1 MLADEK
7 PLVTV
12 ASPSSPFAQNKQNE
26 PALAV
31 DANHSTVLAA
41 GANDEIGFVTMRKKK
56 WDVNQ
61 VRDEP
66 SDSLPAGWSCPDAA
80 TLDQAALL
88 MVKSR
93 ENRITVT
100 ERQRLFDLLEK
111 MGMMPGAR
119 GRFIARDKIN

>member
-1 MLADEK
+1 MARSHDRLYVQPDGTLPHKVESARRAGQKTQDK
-7 PLVTV
+7 IGRGKHGIAVTIDL
-12 ASPSSPFAQNKQNE
+12 SRCERKNE
-26 PALAV
+26 TSIKFEM
-31 DANHSTVLAA
+31 NS
-41 GANDEIGFVTMRKKK
+41 
-56 WDVNQ
+56 
-61 VRDEP
+61 
-66 SDSLPAGWSCPDAA
+66 SDSLPAGWSCPHAA